1 MQDFNKAIEKS
12 EENNS
17 KYYYAR
23 GLVSAGLNK
32 YKQALS
38 DFTIA
43 INLDNKSADAYLNR
57 LDTFF

>member
-17 KYYYAR
+17 KFYYAR

-43 INLDNKSADAYLNR
+43 INLDSK
-57 LDTFF
+57 